1 MDDIKHISDS
11 CICSGDEG
19 LFADT
24 QFDRV
29 AGVLFVNKPGY
40 GYFFPNFYS
49 ETMNFRQLYRDISQ
63 NIETSTDELLE
74 LL

>member
-1 MDDIKHISDS
+1 VDDIKHISDS

-49 ETMNFRQLYRDISQ
+49 ETMNFRQLSGIFRR
-63 NIETSTDELLE
+63 T
-74 LL
+74 